1 MVGKSSRWA
10 GNPRNRTVDNPDER
24 ELNLTVS
31 PSISVFKGAKW
42 QKTSQTE
49 GKRPG
54 FLKKGL
60 DSEHVLRALY
70 SGVDADERKGSG
82 IYQF

>member
-1 MVGKSSRWA
+1 MIRKIGLPKNTDEWENIPIVTLSKS
-10 GNPRNRTVDNPDER
+10 N
-24 ELNLTVS
+24 
-31 PSISVFKGAKW
+31 FKGAKG
-42 QKTSQTE
+42 QKTSETE
-49 GKRPG
+49 GEMPC

-70 SGVDADERKGSG
+70 SFVDADERKGSG